1 MSTTVR
7 LRRGTTA
14 QHSTF
19 TGAEGEVTVNT
30 DKDSLVVHDGSTP
43 GGFEHVNLN
52 SNQRLTNKD
61 IIAVGLSVSGV
72 STFSSNLNV
81 TGILTCGILTCNSL
95 RIETKLYDGFDT
107 FGSSGQILSS
117 DGSLTKWINASDANV
132 GSATSVGINLDAVD
146 APRYVAFADTTTGNS
161 VVRVDSD
168 LSYNPSTNELSV
180 GVVTAT
186 TFYGNG
192 TIPVGG
198 IIMWSGTIVNIPI
211 GWSLCDG
218 SNGTPDLRNRF
229 IAGAGSDTLSVWGFN
244 ATTGSTTF
252 TGGQSYVGV
261 NSTGGSIAH
270 KMTTD
275 EMPSHTHNYTRT
287 SAPSGGQDQ
296 AGSGSGDAVNQST
309 VATSSAGSNN
319 YHENRPS
326 YYALAFIMRTS

>member
-1 MSTTVR
+1 MSTTVK

-72 STFSSNLNV
+72 STFSSRLNV

-117 DGSLTKWINASDANV
+117 DGSITKWINASDANV
-132 GSATSVGINLDAVD
+132 GSATSVGINLDAQD

-192 TIPVGG
+192 TIPIGG
-198 IIMWSGTIVNIPI
+198 IIMWSGTIATIPT
-211 GWSLCDG
+211 GWNLCNG
-218 SNGTPDLRNRF
+218 SNGTPNLTSRF
-229 IAGAGSDTLSVWGFN
+229 IVGASDDAGTGETFNADTGVISGVYAPGNTGGETAHQLTIAEMPAHSHNHLNDIVEEGSEFTIGAGSRTASSKTD
-244 ATTGSTTF
+244 ATE
-252 TGGQSYVGV
+252 
-261 NSTGGSIAH
+261 STGGN
-270 KMTTD
+270 D
-275 EMPSHTHNYTRT
+275 
-287 SAPSGGQDQ
+287 
-296 AGSGSGDAVNQST
+296 
-309 VATSSAGSNN
+309 
-319 YHENRPS
+319 YHENRPK